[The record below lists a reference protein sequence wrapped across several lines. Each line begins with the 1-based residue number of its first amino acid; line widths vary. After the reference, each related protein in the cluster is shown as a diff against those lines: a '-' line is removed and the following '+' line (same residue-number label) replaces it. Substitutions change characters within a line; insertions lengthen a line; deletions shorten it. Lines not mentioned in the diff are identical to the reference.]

1 MKPTIET
8 ERLVIRPWRDTDA
21 SDALVIYGDEQVT
34 RWLTPAMSWVPNV
47 LTMRDILHRWKALDV
62 APTSHWAVELRD
74 TGRVIGGV
82 AVLRLEPWEDL
93 EIGWLL
99 ARTAWGHGYAA
110 EAGAAL
116 ADWTM
121 HHTDVEELFALVG
134 PTNARAAG
142 TAKRIG
148 MELIGETEQYHGRQL
163 NLYRLRHYDLSY
175 HADTPAHASET

>member
-8 ERLVIRPWRDTDA
+8 ERLVIRPWQDTDA

-47 LTMRDILHRWKALDV
+47 LTMRDVLHRWKAQDV
-62 APTSHWAVELRD
+62 APASHWAVELRD
-74 TGRVIGGV
+74 TRRVIGGV

-93 EIGWLL
+93 EIGWQL

-148 MELIGETEQYHGRQL
+148 MELIGETEQYHGQHL
-163 NLYRLRHYDLSY
+163 NLYRLRHYDLAY
-175 HADTPAHASET
+175 HADTPEHASET